1 MELSPDAGHS
11 KYMYL
16 GQIHTG
22 QEAVDHYTRG
32 IQVLLSD
39 LSKDMPVSAC
49 AVPHRHCHLMLHG
62 ITGIV
67 TRVLLSTILCTR
79 GSCWT
84 MCEDCLIVLLH
95 VSPVVPRVQ

>member
-39 LSKDMPVSAC
+39 LNKHMPVSAC
-49 AVPHRHCHLMLHG
+49 AVPHRHFHFMLHG

-67 TRVLLSTILCTR
+67 TRVLLSTCTLHK
-79 GSCWT
+79 G
-84 MCEDCLIVLLH
+84 ELLDN
-95 VSPVVPRVQ
+95 V